1 MVINCYDGDLLGT
14 KVYADEESKQIKIK
28 NFTDFPLPRAFGVNE
43 NPTWADF
50 EAMLEERCIP
60 RNRHNLKYNLKAI
73 GLEEYNPLEI
83 CKKTGGRMAHD
94 YCWMSF
100 EEA

>member
-43 NPTWADF
+43 NPT
-50 EAMLEERCIP
+50 
-60 RNRHNLKYNLKAI
+60 
-73 GLEEYNPLEI
+73 
-83 CKKTGGRMAHD
+83 
-94 YCWMSF
+94 
-100 EEA
+100 